1 MTYPEAPDHTGIAPK
16 HQEAAERAKAGE
28 ANNTPMVKHQ
38 HQKISVYEEVSPEM
52 GLTDAE
58 IKAGIWNSPPATK
71 GQGRYMIQGKT
82 IAPSDFATLKQK
94 EMVNYWDEDF
104 LEECDMFTTS
114 PGWRIH
120 ADGLS
125 FLKSRGYEIEID
137 TIEAR
142 QTGKAQRMA
151 QKVIDDAAK
160 EKAKNQAK
168 DDYRKAISE
177 YETWLGNPK
186 WVGDDGKKHGEGAQ
200 TRLKSIRWAGDEQYT
215 EYGLTPAGFI
225 HAFQHINY
233 DWWNHV
239 YSELP
244 APAHVVEEAQKVK
257 AQQNSEEQKRKEA
270 WEEEKK
276 HRLYV
281 HYTCPR
287 CNRQVYVPKATADS
301 KKSARCAKCHT
312 GKKATEA
319 TTVEMQRKEEVELQ
333 HLPTGAETL

>member
-1 MTYPEAPDHTGIAPK
+1 M
-16 HQEAAERAKAGE
+16 
-28 ANNTPMVKHQ
+28 NTTTNGKKVAVK
-38 HQKISVYEEVSPEM
+38 EEVSPEM
-52 GLTDAE
+52 GLTEAE
-58 IKAGIWNSPPATK
+58 IKAGIWNSPPAQK
-71 GQGRYMIQGKT
+71 GQGRYLISGKT
-82 IAPSDFATLKQK
+82 IATADFAALKSK
-94 EMVNYWDEDF
+94 EMVTYWDEDF

-125 FLKSRGYEIEID
+125 FLRSRGYEIEID

-142 QTGKAQRMA
+142 QTRKAQRMA
-151 QKVIDDAAK
+151 QKLIDDAVK

-168 DDYRKAISE
+168 EDYHKTIAE

-200 TRLKSIRWAGDEQYT
+200 IHLKGIQWVGDEQYT
-215 EYGLTPAGFI
+215 EYGVTPAGFI
-225 HAFQHINY
+225 HAFQHINS

-244 APAHVVEEAQKVK
+244 APAHVIEEAKKIK
-257 AQQNSEEQKRKEA
+257 AQQEAEEQKRKDV

-276 HRLYV
+276 HVIFV
-281 HYTCPR
+281 HFSCPR
-287 CNRQVYVPKATADS
+287 CDRSVYIRKTTADQ
-301 KKSARCAKCHT
+301 KKSVRCGKCYT

-319 TTVEMQRKEEVELQ
+319 TTVEYQRKEDVEFQ
-333 HLPTGAETL
+333 NIPAGAETI